1 MDVHEREIGI
11 ATADGDMVTF
21 VVHPDGDGPW
31 PVAVL
36 FMDGGVG
43 YCRGAKAALHAAG
56 ALPDTF
62 VAAAGIHPSALV
74 TNAPNSPHHDVA
86 TVRGE
91 PYVAFAEID
100 RSAERHFERTL
111 DLWRRNLA
119 VERLGA

>member
-1 MDVHEREIGI
+1 VHEREIGI

-36 FMDGGVG
+36 FMDGAVG
-43 YCRGAKAALHAAG
+43 YSMGAKAALQ
-56 ALPDTF
+56 
-62 VAAAGIHPSALV
+62 
-74 TNAPNSPHHDVA
+74 
-86 TVRGE
+86 
-91 PYVAFAEID
+91 
-100 RSAERHFERTL
+100 SAERHFERTL